1 MKMTFNRKLMLAVL
15 GDEIEGCLPPH
26 SVDAIYYALE
36 TAITYKFEGWP
47 YDAMTTLPT
56 KRQIYRTLA
65 ELWGGG
71 FIVGLR
77 IKNNDS
83 SRSLPYWETHYQL
96 SSDVYKNAILNDC
109 KLLFNKVSKAKFGIN
124 FFGATMD
131 MGLPASEVVLLKQKV
146 KSLMQRTHP
155 DKAAGFEEQFMQMKA
170 CSDWIREGIPEPTAT
185 HENSNHS
192 TDTMELGNG

>member
-1 MKMTFNRKLMLAVL
+1 MKMSFNRKLMLAVL

-36 TAITYKFEGWP
+36 TAITYKFVGWP
-47 YDAMTTLPT
+47 YDAMDTLPS

-71 FIVGLR
+71 FIVGWR
-77 IKNNDS
+77 KKNNDS

-96 SSDVYKNAILNDC
+96 SCDVYRNTLMNDC

-124 FFGATMD
+124 LFGAVMD
-131 MGLPASEVVLLKQKV
+131 MGLPACEVAILKHKV
-146 KSLMQRTHP
+146 KSLMQKTHP
-155 DKAAGFEEQFMQMKA
+155 DKASGFEEQFMQMKT
-170 CSDWIREGIPEPTAT
+170 CSDLIKSGIPEPTST
-185 HENSNHS
+185 HTKGHQS
-192 TDTMELGNG
+192 TDTMELSNG